1 MPSVSPTPTVPVNPQ
16 RQADSAR
23 LTGTAHPYARDRRLQ
38 EIYMWSIIREI
49 VRYLWFFSL
58 VSLLTY
64 THRDLNSFNQV
75 DHLQKYLLNSRQ
87 VSTIDDYWNW
97 LENSFVENI
106 RAQQWYN
113 GDAPRNLS
121 GYINDKTNRF
131 IGWATMRQLR
141 VKSQLC
147 FANNEIILT
156 CQYDYSLSSED
167 KHSYQPGWLNETKD
181 TYSSSIS
188 ESFQYK
194 SSKDLDTY
202 TYVGDYGVY
211 EGGGYV
217 YEFRGRLVDLQSNV
231 SQLHQLGWIDDKTRA
246 VIIQLTLYNPN
257 VQLFTS
263 VTFLAEFL
271 SSSGV
276 YPTARFEP
284 FNFYA
289 FTSKFQLIVMIF
301 YMLMITTVGIYIWR
315 YHQCE
320 RIGQLFKETNGYVY
334 INLQFA
340 SYVNDILTIL
350 LGFSC
355 FFGTIKSIKLLRF
368 NQRLCL
374 FIETLKYAK
383 TDLIPFSMMFS
394 IIFIAFLSL
403 FYLLFSGKISS
414 CSSLLDTARMLFEIT
429 LMKFDAHELIEASAF
444 LGPFCFSLF
453 VILVIF
459 ICMSMFVSIIN
470 DSFRLARENVDPNN
484 QQIFSFMLKKFQ
496 RWTGLQRITDEE
508 IQEERDT
515 VMRSEYFHPIE
526 NFPERIDQFLDA
538 INRVYFTFFF
548 IS

>member
-1 MPSVSPTPTVPVNPQ
+1 
-16 RQADSAR
+16 
-23 LTGTAHPYARDRRLQ
+23 
-38 EIYMWSIIREI
+38 
-49 VRYLWFFSL
+49 
-58 VSLLTY
+58 
-64 THRDLNSFNQV
+64 
-75 DHLQKYLLNSRQ
+75 

-113 GDAPRNLS
+113 GEPPKNLS
-121 GYINDKTNRF
+121 GFINDKTNRF

-147 FANNEIILT
+147 LANNEIILT
-156 CQYDYSLSSED
+156 CQYDYSLSNED
-167 KHSYQPGWLNETKD
+167 KHSYQPGWLNETIE
-181 TYSSSIS
+181 TYSVPIRQ
-188 ESFQYK
+188 SFQYK
-194 SSKDLDTY
+194 SSKDLDTD